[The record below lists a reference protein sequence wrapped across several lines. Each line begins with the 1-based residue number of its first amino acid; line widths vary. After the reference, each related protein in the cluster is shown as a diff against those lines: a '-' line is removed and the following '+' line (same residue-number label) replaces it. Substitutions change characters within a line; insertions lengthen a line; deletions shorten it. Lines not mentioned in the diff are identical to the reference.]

1 MDESISSLHT
11 QTTQLQVVF
20 LPPKAHIQ
28 IDQSYSSWAHAGE
41 FDDSITGSSIELSL
55 NVANLFHLSIGMNG
69 QYKWWQVFN
78 LRGRFPQNQTLH
90 LKTTR
95 RITQDDIKSISLEI
109 DLPGPLHS
117 VSLRVIVADLKTA
130 LTPSANL
137 PPMASPKPILGAA
150 AQFKLGPQPPTEAPA
165 DSISVARACGHQA

>member
-28 IDQSYSSWAHAGE
+28 IDQSYSSWAHA
-41 FDDSITGSSIELSL
+41 
-55 NVANLFHLSIGMNG
+55 ANLFHLSIGMNG

-117 VSLRVIVADLKTA
+117 IIKNMKQVLEQCK
-130 LTPSANL
+130 
-137 PPMASPKPILGAA
+137 
-150 AQFKLGPQPPTEAPA
+150 QQ
-165 DSISVARACGHQA
+165 